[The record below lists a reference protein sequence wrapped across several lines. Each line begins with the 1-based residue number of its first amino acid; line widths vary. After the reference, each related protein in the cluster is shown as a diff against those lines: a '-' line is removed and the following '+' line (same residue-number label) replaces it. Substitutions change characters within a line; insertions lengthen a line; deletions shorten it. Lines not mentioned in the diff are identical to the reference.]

1 MTSPRWIYTRDE
13 PTRFLAAFNSLAAT
27 KGSQTDDLHHESY
40 FSVLSDLPI
49 DAVER
54 AAQDLSRVSSPFL
67 PDAGSWYR
75 HADALAANALS
86 VASLALSVDSRDLS
100 ESAETEQDEVEGLRV
115 ARNAFLAKL
124 ESLSGRTLP
133 DDSPLK
139 TDTPRVPTF
148 SCVTCQDLGWVREPG
163 STPHGRMRHCQCWTH
178 NSTITNDR
186 ATVRLRQAQGQ
197 RPRGAGRGR

>member
-40 FSVLSDLPI
+40 FTVLGDLPI
-49 DAVER
+49 DAVEQ
-54 AAQDLSRVSSPFL
+54 AAQDLSRAASPFL

-86 VASLALSVDSRDLS
+86 VASRAIPVSLAV
-100 ESAETEQDEVEGLRV
+100 EQDEVERIRA
-115 ARNAFLAKL
+115 ARDAFIEKL
-124 ESLSGRTLP
+124 EWLCDRTLP

-139 TDTPRVPTF
+139 TDAPRVPTF
-148 SCVTCQDLGWVREPG
+148 SCATCQDVGWVREAGPN
-163 STPHGRMRHCQCWTH
+163 PHGRMRHCICWTH
-178 NSTITNDR
+178 NSTLESGR
-186 ATVRLRQAQGQ
+186 ATARLRQAQGQ